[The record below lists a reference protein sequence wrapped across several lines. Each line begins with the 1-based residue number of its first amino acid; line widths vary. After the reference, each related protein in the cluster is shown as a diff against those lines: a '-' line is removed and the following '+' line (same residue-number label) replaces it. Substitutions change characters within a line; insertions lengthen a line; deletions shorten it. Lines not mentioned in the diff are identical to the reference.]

1 MVNDQ
6 NDSSAR
12 QRMTAAFSLNDQR
25 WGRGE
30 PQDTSAGNE
39 ANGSGHGSSEKDV
52 NSVPGGD
59 DRRAMSDPGEQ
70 GGKADKGE
78 KDDIGNGRPDD
89 GRREG
94 PPTTPPGVPQ
104 RGDRGQRD
112 RPSGGG
118 DKQGG
123 PPDLDELWRD
133 FNARL
138 QRWFGT
144 GGGNNGG
151 GKDNRTPRG
160 GPRFPSAGRNGSIG
174 VIAILCAVVLI
185 WLGSGL
191 YVVQEGQAGVV
202 LRFGKYVRTVPAG
215 VQWRM
220 PWPFESNE
228 TVNMWQ
234 VRSIDIGRSGTIA
247 QTNSK
252 DSSMLTADENIID
265 VRFAVQYRIKDAADF
280 LFNNAD
286 AEANVAQAAETAVRE
301 IVGRSKMDFVLYE
314 GREQVALELTQAIQK
329 ILDSY
334 RDGILVTSVTMQNV
348 QPPQQVQAAFDD
360 AVKAGQDRERQK
372 NEAQAY
378 ANNVI
383 PRAKGTAAR
392 MIEEAE
398 GYKAKVV
405 AQATGDAQR
414 FDAIQAQY
422 AKAPGVTRERMY
434 LDTMQQVYGR
444 SSKVLIDSR
453 SNNNLLYLP
462 LDKLLN
468 SGGGSD
474 GSAGRSSSRNGT
486 SGDGGA
492 HDATSGDA
500 SSLDGAPV
508 TLGSGMPSAMSNGLS
523 GGATMSSMASRQGDG
538 SDPLRSRTIFRSR
551 DRSESL
557 QDVPGVPGQ

>member
-1 MVNDQ
+1 
-6 NDSSAR
+6 
-12 QRMTAAFSLNDQR
+12 
-25 WGRGE
+25 
-30 PQDTSAGNE
+30 
-39 ANGSGHGSSEKDV
+39 
-52 NSVPGGD
+52 
-59 DRRAMSDPGEQ
+59 
-70 GGKADKGE
+70 
-78 KDDIGNGRPDD
+78 
-89 GRREG
+89 
-94 PPTTPPGVPQ
+94 
-104 RGDRGQRD
+104 
-112 RPSGGG
+112 
-118 DKQGG
+118 
-123 PPDLDELWRD
+123 
-133 FNARL
+133 
-138 QRWFGT
+138 
-144 GGGNNGG
+144 
-151 GKDNRTPRG
+151 
-160 GPRFPSAGRNGSIG
+160 
-174 VIAILCAVVLI
+174 
-185 WLGSGL
+185 
-191 YVVQEGQAGVV
+191 
-202 LRFGKYVRTVPAG
+202 
-215 VQWRM
+215 
-220 PWPFESNE
+220 
-228 TVNMWQ
+228 
-234 VRSIDIGRSGTIA
+234 
-247 QTNSK
+247 
-252 DSSMLTADENIID
+252 MLTADENIID

-286 AEANVAQAAETAVRE
+286 AEANVSQAAETAVRE

-383 PRAKGTAAR
+383 PRATGTAAR

-468 SGGGSD
+468 GGGAND
-474 GSAGRSSSRNGT
+474 ANAGRTSSRNGAAS
-486 SGDGGA
+486 SGDNGA
-492 HDATSGDA
+492 QDAASGDA
-500 SSLDGAPV
+500 SSLDGAPA

-523 GGATMSSMASRQGDG
+523 GGSTMSAMASRQGDG

>member
-6 NDSSAR
+6 NYSSTR
-12 QRMTAAFSLNDQR
+12 QRMTAIFSLNDQR

-30 PQDTSAGNE
+30 SREGTGDGEPTS
-39 ANGSGHGSSEKDV
+39 NGSNGPDSETRG
-52 NSVPGGD
+52 VPGNAPGSD
-59 DRRAMSDPGEQ
+59 DRRASGDSGN
-70 GGKADKGE
+70 
-78 KDDIGNGRPDD
+78 KDDAGNDGRPDD

-104 RGDRGQRD
+104 RGERSQRD
-112 RPSGGG
+112 RPMGAG
-118 DKQGG
+118 DKQG
-123 PPDLDELWRD
+123 PPDLDDLWRE
-133 FNARL
+133 FNSRL
-138 QRWFGT
+138 QRWFG
-144 GGGNNGG
+144 GGGDNNNGG
-151 GKDNRTPRG
+151 GKDNRGPRRG
-160 GPRFPSAGRNGSIG
+160 GPRFPGAGRGGSIG
-174 VIAILCAVVLI
+174 VIAVLCAVVVI

-301 IVGRSKMDFVLYE
+301 IVGKSKMDFVLYE
-314 GREQVALELTQAIQK
+314 GREQVALELTQTIQK

-383 PRAKGTAAR
+383 PRARGTAAR
-392 MIEEAE
+392 MVEEAE

-422 AKAPGVTRERMY
+422 AKAPAVTRERMY
-434 LDTMQQVYGR
+434 LDTMQQIYSR
-444 SSKVLIDSR
+444 ASKVLIDGR
-453 SNNNLLYLP
+453 NNNNLLYLP

-468 SGGGSD
+468 NNSDTGSGR
-474 GSAGRSSSRNGT
+474 AARSGASNGT
-486 SGDGGA
+486 DNGA
-492 HDATSGDA
+492 GHDATPGDA
-500 SSLDGAPV
+500 SSLDGAPIS
-508 TLGSGMPSAMSNGLS
+508 LGSGLS
-523 GGATMSSMASRQGDG
+523 GGATMSSMATRQRDNVQDDG

-557 QDVPGVPGQ
+557 QDLPSASGQ

>member
-1 MVNDQ
+1 
-6 NDSSAR
+6 
-12 QRMTAAFSLNDQR
+12 MTAVFSLNDQR

-30 PQDTSAGNE
+30 SRETTGDGDATASDKPGTPEAGNQGTR
-39 ANGSGHGSSEKDV
+39 GSDDHRTMSE
-52 NSVPGGD
+52 
-59 DRRAMSDPGEQ
+59 
-70 GGKADKGE
+70 GGKDEG
-78 KDDIGNGRPDD
+78 GNGRPDD

-104 RGDRGQRD
+104 RGDRK
-112 RPSGGG
+112 RPNGGG
-118 DKQGG
+118 DKQAG
-123 PPDLDELWRD
+123 PPDLDELWRE
-133 FNARL
+133 FNARI
-138 QRWFGT
+138 QRLFGS
-144 GGGNNGG
+144 GGGNNNGG
-151 GKDNRTPRG
+151 NDNRPPRG
-160 GPRFPSAGRNGSIG
+160 GPRFPSAGRTGSIG
-174 VIAILCAVVLI
+174 VIAILCAVILI
-185 WLGSGL
+185 WLGSGV

-301 IVGRSKMDFVLYE
+301 IVGKSKMDFVLYE

-383 PRAKGTAAR
+383 PRARGTAAR

-422 AKAPGVTRERMY
+422 AKAPAVTRERMY
-434 LDTMQQVYGR
+434 LDTMQQIYGR

-468 SGGGSD
+468 SGGNANDAGANRSQGRNGASGNGD
-474 GSAGRSSSRNGT
+474 GSAQ
-486 SGDGGA
+486 DGV
-492 HDATSGDA
+492 SGDA

-508 TLGSGMPSAMSNGLS
+508 SLGSGMPNGMS
-523 GGATMSSMASRQGDG
+523 GGVSGASAMSSMASRQGDG